1 MSKKEQEKVLLR
13 ASAIDGDMT
22 EYHFSIE
29 FYIFREGESYIAY
42 CPSLDIS
49 TCAETYNDAIS
60 SFYEAFQLYIECC
73 AESGSLHDD
82 LAEHGWKF
90 QKNSKPLVSANRT
103 SSLSW
108 KACNT
113 SIIEQSLDK
122 ISKVVLL
129 QLICDMSR
137 IS

>member
-13 ASAIDGDMT
+13 ASDGDMT

-29 FYIFREGESYIAY
+29 FYIFREEESYIAY

-60 SFYEAFQLYIECC
+60 SLYEAFQLYIECC
-73 AESGSLHDD
+73 AESGSLHDG

-103 SSLSW
+103 SSLS
-108 KACNT
+108 
-113 SIIEQSLDK
+113 
-122 ISKVVLL
+122 
-129 QLICDMSR
+129 
-137 IS
+137 

>member
-1 MSKKEQEKVLLR
+1 MSKKEKVLQR

-49 TCAETYNDAIS
+49 TCAETYNDTIS

-73 AESGSLHDD
+73 VESGTLHDD

-90 QKNSKPLVSANRT
+90 QKKNLTPPKFSALMKSANRT
-103 SSLSW
+103 SSLS
-108 KACNT
+108 
-113 SIIEQSLDK
+113 
-122 ISKVVLL
+122 
-129 QLICDMSR
+129 
-137 IS
+137 

>member
-42 CPSLDIS
+42 CPSLDLS

-60 SFYEAFQLYIECC
+60 SFYEAFQLYIKCC
-73 AESGSLHDD
+73 VESGTLHDD

-90 QKNSKPLVSANRT
+90 QKKNLTPRKFSALMKKPEIKKLMESENSYER
-103 SSLSW
+103 
-108 KACNT
+108 
-113 SIIEQSLDK
+113 
-122 ISKVVLL
+122 VVAPA
-129 QLICDMSR
+129 R
-137 IS
+137 IPAMA

>member
-1 MSKKEQEKVLLR
+1 MSKKEKVLLR

-60 SFYEAFQLYIECC
+60 SFYEAFQY
-73 AESGSLHDD
+73 
-82 LAEHGWKF
+82 
-90 QKNSKPLVSANRT
+90 T
-103 SSLSW
+103 SNAAW
-108 KACNT
+108 KAAPCTTTLRNMGG
-113 SIIEQSLDK
+113 SSRK
-122 ISKVVLL
+122 
-129 QLICDMSR
+129 R
-137 IS
+137 ISPRRSSRH

>member
-1 MSKKEQEKVLLR
+1 MSKKEKVLLR

-22 EYHFSIE
+22 EYHFFSIE

-73 AESGSLHDD
+73 VESGTLHDD

-90 QKNSKPLVSANRT
+90 QKKNLTPPKFSALMKSANRT
-103 SSLSW
+103 SLLS
-108 KACNT
+108 
-113 SIIEQSLDK
+113 
-122 ISKVVLL
+122 
-129 QLICDMSR
+129 
-137 IS
+137 